1 MGIIIRGKSDAI
13 TIRREGNRV
22 LFIVDGRVVFD
33 APYQA
38 ALQIASVIHAK
49 AKEAEEEANAHLII
63 ADQALLTRLGIPFGL
78 TNRKDMLR
86 AAANEAAWNSNLRRY
101 IPPSRAKGV
110 ASQEVF
116 GTPTITNKKR

>member
-1 MGIIIRGKSDAI
+1 
-13 TIRREGNRV
+13 V
-22 LFIVDGRVVFD
+22 LFIVDGRIVFD

-38 ALQIASVIHAK
+38 ALQIAGAIHAK

-63 ADQALLTRLGIPFGL
+63 ADQALLTRLGVPFGL